1 MTNTN
6 TNTTEQQTAT
16 WWKIEGWGARIVPVL
31 VVKETEKSLWIKV
44 EWRSRD
50 NVAETLTSQRK
61 KSDKYHKTWEAA
73 HLELLKRANENVEQQ
88 KRELDLVRSELD
100 EIVKMKP
107 PAATPHVHP

>member
-1 MTNTN
+1 MTSA
-6 TNTTEQQTAT
+6 NTTEQQPTT

-50 NVAETLTSQRK
+50 NVAETLTSQHK

-73 HLELLKRANENVEQQ
+73 HLKLLEQANENVERQ
-88 KRELDLVRSELD
+88 KRELNRARSELG

-107 PAATPHVHP
+107 PATTPRAHS